1 MKYQT
6 NVPFWKLI
14 QTFIFSLPFF
24 ANTVPKAESLVLLHH
39 WVLNDSPEEERVANK
54 IGPLWS
60 WVIYTLRGQNET
72 IFCVLAT
79 FQLGCC
85 ISGAGLG
92 QRAYGGETAALPWYF
107 MILCCGP
114 GVQRAFPNHLWG
126 AHGRAGELLH
136 VQRSL
141 KQFQTFCTSLLSC
154 LTYSIVSPKTHTHT
168 HTIYQ
173 FCALSW
179 ILLWLAEFRRWK

>member
-1 MKYQT
+1 MYHSGSSFKPLFFLYLSLQT
-6 NVPFWKLI
+6 LF
-14 QTFIFSLPFF
+14 
-24 ANTVPKAESLVLLHH
+24 PKQRAWSCYITESWMTHQKKKELQIK
-39 WVLNDSPEEERVANK
+39 S
-54 IGPLWS
+54 GPLWS

-79 FQLGCC
+79 FQLGCR

-168 HTIYQ
+168 LYIN
-173 FCALSW
+173 SVP
-179 ILLWLAEFRRWK
+179 